1 MKATKISTLLTAA
14 ISVGILAYGFCVLLV
29 RSGAQMPVSATT
41 LIGTLI
47 VIPIVLMILALPMFK
62 YRSAIKQA
70 LAQASDAKK
79 QPVKRVDPFYA
90 LRVALLSKAVSL
102 SGAIFGGWHIGVLI
116 AVLSSPQISSASVW
130 RTSLALV
137 ASVAMVVCGL
147 VVERACKV
155 PPDASSS
162 TDTEA
167 SPA

>member
-14 ISVGILAYGFCVLLV
+14 ISVGIVAYGFCVLLV

-47 VIPIVLMILALPMFK
+47 VIPIVLMILALPIFK
-62 YRSAIKQA
+62 YRAAIKQA
-70 LAQASDAKK
+70 LAQAADAKK
-79 QPVKRVDPFYA
+79 QPIKRVDPFYA

-130 RTSLALV
+130 RTSLALF

-155 PPDASSS
+155 PPDASSAS
-162 TDTEA
+162 DTEA

>member
-1 MKATKISTLLTAA
+1 M
-14 ISVGILAYGFCVLLV
+14 V
-29 RSGAQMPVSATT
+29 
-41 LIGTLI
+41 
-47 VIPIVLMILALPMFK
+47 LALPIFK
-62 YRSAIKQA
+62 YRAAIKQA
-70 LAQASDAKK
+70 LAQAADAKK
-79 QPVKRVDPFYA
+79 QPIKRVDPFYA

-130 RTSLALV
+130 RTSLALF

-162 TDTEA
+162 SDTEA